1 MYLPYFIVSGQAVES
16 AGLVAEPSRPP
27 DAGRDI
33 LGTIYRIKRGQS
45 KKGATSA
52 PRHARRSDGAAA
64 CPCLNQ
70 RNRPLDGLVYS
81 HFARIEQVRIRGADQ
96 RCIGATGIARV
107 ARVNVGQDGRIIDLD
122 PA

>member
-1 MYLPYFIVSGQAVES
+1 MCLPYFIVSGQAVES

-33 LGTIYRIKRGQS
+33 LGTRHRIKRGQS

-70 RNRPLDGLVYS
+70 RNRPLDGLAYRSEEHTSELQSLMRSSYAVFCLKKKNS
-81 HFARIEQVRIRGADQ
+81 S
-96 RCIGATGIARV
+96 
-107 ARVNVGQDGRIIDLD
+107 
-122 PA
+122 

>member
-1 MYLPYFIVSGQAVES
+1 MCLPYFIVSGQAVES

-33 LGTIYRIKRGQS
+33 LGTRHRIKRGQS

-52 PRHARRSDGAAA
+52 PRHARRADGAAA

-70 RNRPLDGLVYS
+70 RNRPLDGLAYRTL
-81 HFARIEQVRIRGADQ
+81 ARIAQFRISGAAQ
-96 RCIGATGIARV
+96 RFICATGYEPLRGV
-107 ARVNVGQDGRIIDLD
+107 V
-122 PA
+122 

>member
-1 MYLPYFIVSGQAVES
+1 MCLPYFIVSGQAVES

-33 LGTIYRIKRGQS
+33 LGTRHRIKRGQS

-70 RNRPLDGLVYS
+70 RNRPLDGLAYS
-81 HFARIEQVRIRGADQ
+81 PFARIEQVRIRGE
-96 RCIGATGIARV
+96 IGRESGRE
-107 ARVNVGQDGRIIDLD
+107 REGQYV
-122 PA
+122 